1 MSKNWEAF
9 ATFADSVFRS
19 LTQAFH
25 RTSKAFFSSIAAL
38 RKACLWVY
46 RLPGR
51 ILAALNHAISISVA
65 AMLFALKVIGWIA
78 ATGLLVVVLFYAGRL
93 GFHLWRDYRRRL
105 DQNRADLQ
113 HQHLAARAQRFLA
126 EEQIRRA
133 QQHAAWERGRRQRE
147 AAERA
152 ARVQARPTD
161 NTMRDALRREALR
174 AQQQK
179 EDVRL
184 YHQWRKACDE
194 TFHHP
199 TTTTSLPLPP
209 SLPCTELDCHPSETT
224 RTCTHRMKRLLL
236 GAGVSQPKG
245 GSSQFRSLLIAE
257 RLRWH
262 PDRSCIIQMQK
273 CQVPNATVFATE
285 VFQIFDDLLMEC

>member
-1 MSKNWEAF
+1 MSKNREAF
-9 ATFADSVFRS
+9 ATFAKTMLSS
-19 LTQAFH
+19 LTQAYH
-25 RTSKAFFSSIAAL
+25 RTTSTFFSSIEAL

-51 ILAALNHAISISVA
+51 IIAALDHAISISVA
-65 AMLFALKVIGWIA
+65 ALLFALKAIAWIA

-105 DQNRADLQ
+105 DRNRAHLQ
-113 HQHLAARAQRFLA
+113 NQHLAARAQRVLA
-126 EEQIRRA
+126 EEQTRRA
-133 QQHAAWERGRRQRE
+133 QQHAAWERKRKQRE

-152 ARVQARPTD
+152 ARVQARTD
-161 NTMRDALRREALR
+161 NMMRDALRREALR
-174 AQQQK
+174 AQQQN
-179 EDVRL
+179 EDARL

-194 TFHHP
+194 AFHHP

-209 SLPCTELDCHPSETT
+209 SMPCTELDCQPSKTT
-224 RTCTHRMKRLLL
+224 QTCTHRMKRLLL
-236 GAGVSQPKG
+236 AAGFSQPKG
-245 GSSQFRSLLIAE
+245 GSSQFRSLLAAE

-285 VFQIFDDLLMEC
+285 VFQILDNLLMDC